1 MQTTEEP
8 SAAFRATTTLSFSA
22 EKLERDTLETEL
34 AVSREQQSEVEQLL
48 TVQSSLVNRKQHKSA
63 DDSSIS
69 EVNVVSPSVSP
80 IVMDGTEDMG
90 DGGGVNSVGP
100 SPEKGSAASSGW
112 TLLDED
118 IRKDISKLKF
128 DVEKLIIVALLL
140 LVYILL
146 L

>member
-48 TVQSSLVNRKQHKSA
+48 SVQSSLVNRKQHKSA

-100 SPEKGSAASSGW
+100 SPEKGSAASGW